1 MLYSGGG
8 TMPVTTL
15 KVVNLTEKAKG
26 VSLRELRWKVKKQ
39 GQRREESGRWKVFK
53 IRESKVHFY

>member
-1 MLYSGGG
+1 
-8 TMPVTTL
+8 MPVTTL

-39 GQRREESGRWKVFK
+39 GQRRDRWKVFK

>member
-39 GQRREESGRWKVFK
+39 GQRRDRWKVFK